1 MESRFVGVLAGES
14 VGDCS
19 VHILS
24 KFSTLFTPW
33 VLGLKG
39 DGTSRFRSL
48 SQLMQLKKGCFMTS
62 LLPSD
67 PLPNRLSTSLVRS
80 PFRKFCAFRLKN
92 AAAQTNVF
100 QMDAFEDIALPGVI
114 HEK

>member
-39 DGTSRFRSL
+39 DGTSRLRSL

-62 LLPSD
+62 TLPSG
-67 PLPNRLSTSLVRS
+67 PLPNLLSTSLVRS

-92 AAAQTNVF
+92 AAAPTDNCYIGPF
-100 QMDAFEDIALPGVI
+100 NDIALPGVTDDR
-114 HEK
+114 

>member
-48 SQLMQLKKGCFMTS
+48 SQLMQLKKGCFITS
-62 LLPSD
+62 LLPSG
-67 PLPNRLSTSLVRS
+67 PLPNLLSTSLVSS
-80 PFRKFCAFRLKN
+80 PFKRFCAFRLKN
-92 AAAQTNVF
+92 AAAPTDVF
-100 QMDAFEDIALPGVI
+100 RTDALEDVALPG
-114 HEK
+114 EKDEQ